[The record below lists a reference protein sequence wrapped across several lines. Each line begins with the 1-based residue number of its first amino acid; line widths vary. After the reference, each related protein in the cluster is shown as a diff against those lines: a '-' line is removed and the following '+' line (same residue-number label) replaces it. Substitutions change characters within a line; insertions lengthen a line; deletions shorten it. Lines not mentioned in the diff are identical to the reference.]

1 MRFSGS
7 RRIFFF
13 LLLVYGR
20 EVAWRLCVRLA
31 YYGKANW
38 FLILGDCCGHTMLED
53 KLVFDIMVAKPY
65 GLLCLKGFFFSFFL
79 SAWVIMYEA

>member
-1 MRFSGS
+1 M
-7 RRIFFF
+7 
-13 LLLVYGR
+13 
-20 EVAWRLCVRLA
+20 RLA

-65 GLLCLKGFFFSFFL
+65 GLLCLKGFFFLFFSQRL
-79 SAWVIMYEA
+79 GNNVRGLGKCMSGSKNNFGRIVS